1 MVDDSDFA
9 DLIYRVRGGDHQ
21 AAADLVRRYEP
32 AIRRA
37 VRVRLV
43 DARLG
48 RLLDSM
54 DVCQS
59 VMASFFVRAA
69 LGQYE
74 IDKPEQLLRLL
85 AAMARNKLADQ
96 ARKRRAEHAD
106 RGPRERDP
114 EVELVAADMPTPG
127 RAAEARDLLEQ
138 VRARLSPE
146 ERQLADCR
154 GQGQQWT
161 DIAAEL
167 GGSPEAL
174 RKKLSRAVDRV
185 ARHLGI
191 DE

>member
-1 MVDDSDFA
+1 MPDDGDFT
-9 DLIYRVRGGDHQ
+9 DLIRRVRSGDEQ
-21 AAADLVRRYEP
+21 AATELVRRYEP

-37 VRVRLV
+37 VRLRLV

-54 DVCQS
+54 DICQS

-74 IDKPEQLLRLL
+74 VDKPEQLLRLL
-85 AAMARNKLADQ
+85 ATIARNKLADQ
-96 ARKRRAEHAD
+96 ARKRRLEHAE
-106 RGPRERDP
+106 RGTRAEDP
-114 EVELVAADMPTPG
+114 DVDQLAGGVPSPSRQVAAQ
-127 RAAEARDLLEQ
+127 DLLAQ
-138 VRARLSPE
+138 VRAQLSE
-146 ERQLADCR
+146 DERQLADR
-154 GQGQQWT
+154 RALGQEWA

-185 ARHLGI
+185 AQQLGL